1 MLESGLIQN
10 LGLMIF
16 GAACLGILARMIRLP
31 SIVAYLVAGLLLGPV
46 TGLIRLSPAIE
57 EISGMGIVLLLFL
70 VGLELSIDRIREVG
84 KVAVAAGLGQVAFT
98 VAGGYLICRL
108 LGFAAVE
115 SLCLAFA
122 LAISSTVVLVKVLS
136 DKDELD
142 SLYGRITV
150 GFSLVQD
157 LVVIVALTLLA
168 GFSKGQ
174 GMDAAWKG
182 LSFAVGGMVILVGG
196 GMVIAR
202 YLLPRPF
209 AWASSSPGTLFIW
222 SLGWCFLV
230 VAAAH
235 FFHLSI
241 ELGAFLAG
249 LGLAQ
254 MPYTHDLQ
262 HRIKPL
268 MSLFVAIFFV
278 SLGVSM
284 APGEIANAWLPA
296 AVLSL
301 FVLLGKAGI
310 SMLAVARFGFGE
322 RTSFKTGVAV
332 AQIGEF
338 SFLFVAMGAA
348 AGLVGAQATAITAL
362 VGIVTIAVSS
372 YMLLYCEQLYL
383 FCHRIGLLRVL
394 RASQKEDEPEPGALR
409 NHVLIIGMNTL
420 GRRIAEALHRRGEV
434 VLAIDTDPRKLRGL
448 PCRTLHANIE
458 YRAVLEEQGLAHAKL
473 VVSALRI
480 EDTNDLIAYRCK
492 EAGIPCSIHAVDLSV
507 MENLLAHDVA
517 YFMLPKVDVIKY
529 QSALLR
535 EQGLLGGN
543 PP

>member
-16 GAACLGILARMIRLP
+16 GAACLGVLARRIRLP
-31 SIVAYLVAGLLLGPV
+31 SILAYLVAGLLLGPV
-46 TGLIRLSPAIE
+46 TGLIQLSPAIE

-70 VGLELSIDRIREVG
+70 VGLELSIDKIREVG
-84 KVAVAAGLGQVAFT
+84 KVAAAAGLGQVAFT
-98 VAGGYLICRL
+98 TAGGYVICRL
-108 LGFAAVE
+108 LGFGTAE
-115 SLCLAFA
+115 SLCLSFA

-157 LVVIVALTLLA
+157 LAVIVALTLLA

-174 GMDAAWKG
+174 GMDGILKG
-182 LSFAVGGMVILVGG
+182 LSVAIGGMALLLGG
-196 GMVIAR
+196 GLLISR
-202 YLLPRPF
+202 NLLPRPF
-209 AWASSSPGTLFIW
+209 AWASSSPATLFIW

-230 VAAAH
+230 VAATH
-235 FFHLSI
+235 YFHLSI

-249 LGLAQ
+249 LSLAQ

-262 HRIKPL
+262 YRIKPL

-278 SLGVSM
+278 SLGVKM
-284 APGEIANAWLPA
+284 APGEIGNIWLPA
-296 AVLSL
+296 VVLSL
-301 FVLLGKAGI
+301 FVILGKAGI
-310 SMLAVARFGFGE
+310 LMLAVARFGYGE
-322 RTSFKTGVAV
+322 RTSFKAGVAV
-332 AQIGEF
+332 AQVGEF
-338 SFLFVAMGAA
+338 SFLLVAMGAA
-348 AGLVGAQATAITAL
+348 VGMVGGRVITITAL
-362 VGIVTIAVSS
+362 VGIITIAVSS
-372 YMLLYCEQLYL
+372 YMILYSEPMYL
-383 FCHRIGLLRVL
+383 FCRRFGLLRVF
-394 RASQKEDEPEPGALR
+394 RASQKEDDAEGNALKD
-409 NHVLIIGMNTL
+409 HVIVIGMNTL
-420 GRRIAEALHRRGEV
+420 GRRIAEALHRRGEL

-458 YRAVLEEQGLAHAKL
+458 YRAVLEEQGLEHAKL

-535 EQGLLGGN
+535 EQGLLGGD

>member
-16 GAACLGILARMIRLP
+16 GAACLGVLARMIRLP
-31 SIVAYLVAGLLLGPV
+31 SIVAYLMAGLLMGPV
-46 TGLIRLSPAIE
+46 TGLIQVSPAIE

-84 KVAVAAGLGQVAFT
+84 KVAVAVGLGQVAFT

-108 LGFAAVE
+108 LGFGAVE

-157 LVVIVALTLLA
+157 LVVVVALTLLA

-174 GMDAAWKG
+174 GMEWKG
-182 LSFAVGGMVILVGG
+182 LSLAVGGMVILVGG
-196 GMVIAR
+196 GIAFAK

-230 VAAAH
+230 AAAAH
-235 FFHLSI
+235 FFRLSI

-268 MSLFVAIFFV
+268 MSLFVAVFFV
-278 SLGVSM
+278 SLGVKM
-284 APGEIANAWLPA
+284 APGEIGNAWLPA
-296 AVLSL
+296 VVLSL

-348 AGLVGAQATAITAL
+348 AGLVGARATAITAL

-372 YMLLYCEQLYL
+372 YMLLYGEQLYVL
-383 FCHRIGLLRVL
+383 CHRVGLLRIL
-394 RASQKEDEPEPGALR
+394 RASQKEDEPEPTSLK
-409 NHVLIIGMNTL
+409 NHVIVIGMNTL

-434 VLAIDTDPRKLRGL
+434 VLAIDTDPRKMRGL

-543 PP
+543 PQ

>member
-16 GAACLGILARMIRLP
+16 GAACLGVLARRIRLP
-31 SIVAYLVAGLLLGPV
+31 SIVAYLMAGLLMGPV
-46 TGLIRLSPAIE
+46 TGLIQVSPAIE

-84 KVAVAAGLGQVAFT
+84 KVAVVAGLGQVAFT
-98 VAGGYLICRL
+98 VAGGYLLCRL
-108 LGFAAVE
+108 LGFGPVE

-168 GFSKGQ
+168 GLSKGQ
-174 GMDAAWKG
+174 GMDWKG
-182 LSFAVGGMVILVGG
+182 LSFAMGGMVILVGG
-196 GMVIAR
+196 GMVVAR

-268 MSLFVAIFFV
+268 MSLFVAVFFV
-278 SLGVSM
+278 SLGVKM
-284 APGEIANAWLPA
+284 APGEIAGAWLPA

-301 FVLLGKAGI
+301 FVLFGKAGI
-310 SMLAVARFGFGE
+310 SMLAVSRFGFGE

-332 AQIGEF
+332 GQIGEF

-348 AGLVGAQATAITAL
+348 AGLVGGRAATITAL

-372 YMLLYCEQLYL
+372 YMLLYGEQLYL
-383 FCHRIGLLRVL
+383 FCRRTGLLRIL
-394 RASQKEDEPEPGALR
+394 RASQKEDEPEAAALKH
-409 NHVLIIGMNTL
+409 HVIVIGMNTL
-420 GRRIAEALHRRGEV
+420 GRRIAEALHRRGEG

-543 PP
+543 PQ

>member
-1 MLESGLIQN
+1 MLETGLIQN

-16 GAACLGILARMIRLP
+16 GAACLGVLARRIRLP

-46 TGLIRLSPAIE
+46 SGLIRVSPAIE

-98 VAGGYLICRL
+98 VAGGYVICRL
-108 LGFAAVE
+108 LGFGAAE

-142 SLYGRITV
+142 SLHGRITV

-168 GFSKGQ
+168 GVSKGQ
-174 GMDAAWKG
+174 GMEWKG
-182 LSFAVGGMVILVGG
+182 LFFAVGGMVVLLGG
-196 GMVIAR
+196 GMMVSR

-235 FFHLSI
+235 FFRLSI

-278 SLGVSM
+278 SLGVKM
-284 APGEIANAWLPA
+284 APGEIGGAWLPA

-310 SMLAVARFGFGE
+310 SMLAVARFGIGE

-332 AQIGEF
+332 GQIGEF
-338 SFLFVAMGAA
+338 SFLFVSMAAA
-348 AGLVGAQATAITAL
+348 AGLVGERAAAITGL
-362 VGIVTIAVSS
+362 VGILTIAVSS
-372 YMLLYCEQLYL
+372 YMIQYSEPLYL
-383 FCHRIGLLRVL
+383 FCRRLGLLRIL
-394 RASQKEDEPEPGALR
+394 MASQKKDEPEGAPLG
-409 NHVLIIGMNTL
+409 NHVMIIGMNTL

-448 PCRTLHANIE
+448 PCRTLHANVE

-492 EAGIPCSIHAVDLSV
+492 EAGIPCCIHAVDLSV

>member
-16 GAACLGILARMIRLP
+16 GAACLGVLARMIRLP
-31 SIVAYLVAGLLLGPV
+31 SIVAYLMAGLLMGPV
-46 TGLIRLSPAIE
+46 TGLIQVSPAIE

-157 LVVIVALTLLA
+157 LVVVVALTFLA

-174 GMDAAWKG
+174 GMEWKG
-182 LSFAVGGMVILVGG
+182 LSLAVGGMVILVGG
-196 GMVIAR
+196 GIAVAK

-230 VAAAH
+230 AAAAH

-268 MSLFVAIFFV
+268 MSLFVAVFFV
-278 SLGVSM
+278 SLGVKT
-284 APGEIANAWLPA
+284 APGEIGNAWLPA
-296 AVLSL
+296 VVLSL

-348 AGLVGAQATAITAL
+348 AGLVGARATAITAL
-362 VGIVTIAVSS
+362 VGILTIAISS
-372 YMLLYCEQLYL
+372 YMLLYGEQLYV
-383 FCHRIGLLRVL
+383 FCHRMGLLRIL
-394 RASQKEDEPEPGALR
+394 RASQKEDEPEATSLK
-409 NHVLIIGMNTL
+409 NHVIVIGMNTL

-458 YRAVLEEQGLAHAKL
+458 YRAVLEEQGFAQAKL

-543 PP
+543 SQ

>member
-16 GAACLGILARMIRLP
+16 GAACLGVLARMIRLP
-31 SIVAYLVAGLLLGPV
+31 SIVAYLMAGLLMGPV
-46 TGLIRLSPAIE
+46 TGLIQVSPAIE

-84 KVAVAAGLGQVAFT
+84 KVAVVAGLGQVVFT

-108 LGFAAVE
+108 LGFGAVE

-157 LVVIVALTLLA
+157 LVVIVVLTLLA

-174 GMDAAWKG
+174 GMEWRG
-182 LSFAVGGMVILVGG
+182 LLVAVGGMVVLLGG
-196 GMVIAR
+196 GMVVAR
-202 YLLPRPF
+202 YVLPRPF
-209 AWASSSPGTLFIW
+209 AWASSSPATLFIW

-235 FFHLSI
+235 VFHLSI

-268 MSLFVAIFFV
+268 MSLFVAVFFV
-278 SLGVSM
+278 SLGVKM
-284 APGEIANAWLPA
+284 APGEIGNAWLPA
-296 AVLSL
+296 AVLAL
-301 FVLLGKAGI
+301 FVLVGKAGI
-310 SMLAVARFGFGE
+310 SMMAVARFGFCE

-348 AGLVGAQATAITAL
+348 AGLVGGRAATITAL
-362 VGIVTIAVSS
+362 VGILTIAVSS
-372 YMLLYCEQLYL
+372 YMLLYCEQLYV
-383 FCHRIGLLRVL
+383 FCRRMGLLRIL
-394 RASQKEDEPEPGALR
+394 RASQKEDEPEATSLK
-409 NHVLIIGMNTL
+409 NHVIVIGMNTL

-543 PP
+543 PQ